1 MKIRRSVLYTIGAS
15 ILLAAY
21 PVSQGWKGGF
31 TAEAGLT
38 ALLIG
43 LSVGALYAMYAT
55 GLVVV
60 YTTTGIFN
68 FAQGAIGV
76 LAAFLYWQLRVDWG
90 WPAPIALL
98 LVVGVY
104 GPAIGMF
111 LDVLLMRR
119 MQKAPLLNQLMI
131 TVGLMVFLLALTGQ
145 IWGQD
150 QARDL
155 PAFFESSKGV
165 SIGPATV
172 TWHRLIVFIVA
183 IIVAVGLRVLFK
195 SRLGVAMRAV
205 VDNRDL
211 AALAGAKP
219 GVVSSTAWAI
229 GASLG
234 ALAGVLIAPELNMD
248 PATLNIVIVW
258 GFAAAAFGQ
267 LKSLPLALAGALFL
281 GVGKQFIT
289 QFMAWGNDWRFVAD
303 SFSALVLFA
312 VVLATPQ
319 ARLEVGRVASGL
331 KKHQRLS
338 KPWESAVGGV
348 AMVLAAVALSG
359 GWLNFG
365 IWDPGSWSEANL
377 NSANVAVAFALIA
390 LSLVPLTGWAGQV
403 NLAPLAFAGIGSVLY
418 LKLPSGDTG
427 NVLWLPVIALLCAPV
442 GALVALPFAR
452 LRGLYLALGSM
463 AFAHGMSML
472 FFPHPDV
479 LPSAG
484 AVVIPYF
491 DVFGWTLDDRRT
503 FLIAEVVVFA
513 LAIVGLTALR
523 RSKYGRRWVALNDSQ
538 AASAMVGVGVL
549 ETKLVVYAISAAMA
563 GVAGA
568 FYTVALQ
575 SADGVRGFELLL
587 GLSIVLLISIGGVSR
602 PAAALFAMF
611 LPVNRAMLQR
621 YESLGNVPELVWIQ
635 EKMLALG
642 VGLGAIGMAFRPQG
656 AAVDVGARFAPLL
669 PWRSDARAEK
679 RAEKLAALE
688 SEVGELGLHRDF
700 TPEDVIALDRQL
712 GIVDDVTPVEG
723 YPGNYGHL
731 LSDAHRIVDVRGNG
745 NGNSNGSATQEV
757 HSGSAAGH

>member
-1 MKIRRSVLYTIGAS
+1 VKIRRSVLITIGAS
-15 ILLAAY
+15 VLLAIY
-21 PVSQGWKGGF
+21 PVVQGWKGGF
-31 TAEAGLT
+31 TAEAALT

-104 GPAIGMF
+104 GPAVGVI
-111 LDVLLMRR
+111 LDLLLMRR
-119 MQKAPLLNQLMI
+119 IQKSPLLNQLMI
-131 TVGLMVFLLALTGQ
+131 TVGLMIFILGFCGI
-145 IWGQD
+145 IWSQD
-150 QARDL
+150 TARNL

-165 SIGPATV
+165 EIGPATV
-172 TWHRLIVFIVA
+172 TWHRIIVFAVA
-183 IIVAVGLRVLFK
+183 IAVAVGLRILFK

-211 AALAGAKP
+211 AALTGAKP
-219 GVVSSTAWAI
+219 GLVSSTAWAI

-234 ALAGVLIAPELNMD
+234 ALAGVLFAPELNLD
-248 PATLNIVIVW
+248 PVTLNVVIVW

-281 GVGKQFIT
+281 GLGKQFIN

-312 VVLATPQ
+312 VVLALPQ
-319 ARLEVGRVASGL
+319 ARLEVGRVAAGL
-331 KKHQRLS
+331 KKHQRLT

-348 AMVLAAVALSG
+348 AMVVAAVALSG

-365 IWDPGSWSEANL
+365 IWDPGAWSEANL
-377 NSANVAVAFALIA
+377 NSANVAVATALIGI
-390 LSLVPLTGWAGQV
+390 SLVPLTGWAGQI
-403 NLAPLAFAGIGSVLY
+403 NLAPLAFAGVGSVLY

-427 NVLWLPVIALLCAPV
+427 DVIWLPVIALLCAPV

-463 AFAHGMSML
+463 AFAHGMAML
-472 FFPHPDV
+472 FFPHPDI
-479 LPSAG
+479 LPTAG

-503 FLIAEVVVFA
+503 FLIAEVVVLA
-513 LAIVGLTALR
+513 LAVIGLTALR

-538 AASAMVGVGVL
+538 AASAMVGMGVL
-549 ETKLVVYAISAAMA
+549 ETKLVVYAISAAIA

-568 FYTVALQ
+568 FYTVSLQ
-575 SADGVRGFELLL
+575 SADGVRGFELLAGL
-587 GLSIVLLISIGGVSR
+587 GIVLLMATGGISR
-602 PAAALFAMF
+602 PAAALFTMF
-611 LPVNRAMLQR
+611 LPVNRAMEQR
-621 YESLGNVPELVWIQ
+621 YDQLGNVPELVWIQ
-635 EKMLALG
+635 EKGKALG
-642 VGLGAIGMAFRPQG
+642 VGLAAIGMAFRPQG
-656 AAVDVGARFAPLL
+656 AAVDMGRSFAPLL

-700 TPEDVIALDRQL
+700 TPEDVIALDRTL
-712 GIVDDVTPVEG
+712 GIVDDVTPVDG
-723 YPGNYGHL
+723 YPGNFGHL
-731 LSDAHRIVDVRGNG
+731 LSDAHRAVDAGVGGNG
-745 NGNSNGSATQEV
+745 NGSAKQEV
-757 HSGSAAGH
+757 HGGSAPRH